1 MSVTTERNIDEGVE
15 TVTVPLNDIW
25 ERYLKRIE
33 EKTEGKEEKFV
44 LYFGWRSGTPLKLV
58 HPLRCGGVETERNID
73 IGEYEFSEKN
83 GVIDGLATF
92 TRSDGE
98 KCYENWKDGEKCNSE
113 LHTDL
118 PESLSAKLTLKE
130 FEEKYLNEPD
140 RVTREKIKEELAKKV
155 QEELDKHDD
164 YFPTDQT

>member
-1 MSVTTERNIDEGVE
+1 M
-15 TVTVPLNDIW
+15 NDKLVREKVDAYW

-73 IGEYEFSEKN
+73 IGEYEFELKN
-83 GVIDGLATF
+83 GIPDGLGTF

-98 KCYENWKDGEKCNSE
+98 KCYENWKDGKKCNSE

-130 FEEKYLNEPD
+130 FEETILNEP
-140 RVTREKIKEELAKKV
+140 EHWEEDPEESARKV